1 MLEPIIAKLP
11 IKVSDYMLRVIAF
24 LCCLQCLS
32 NNNNNTLKT
41 GRKLAICLSFSSA
54 VVKA

>member
-11 IKVSDYMLRVIAF
+11 IKVSDYMLRVIVF

-32 NNNNNTLKT
+32 NNNK
-41 GRKLAICLSFSSA
+41 KH
-54 VVKA
+54 